1 MLVSK
6 FGLKSRELQ
15 YLVTPEVERYVLN
28 YYVSKL
34 TGKGIYVTYDHAM
47 NIIDNSSYT
56 KNKKVRLKK
65 VIEAVAK
72 NME

>member
-1 MLVSK
+1 M
-6 FGLKSRELQ
+6 
-15 YLVTPEVERYVLN
+15 TPEIERYILE

-34 TGKGIYVTYDHAM
+34 TGKGIYVTYDRAM

>member
-1 MLVSK
+1 MENNAANNDCAV
-6 FGLKSRELQ
+6 
-15 YLVTPEVERYVLN
+15 
-28 YYVSKL
+28 